1 MKKSIGKKIIL
12 SYFLIL
18 IISFALVG
26 TMFYFITLNY
36 IERSVIKQL
45 IIQGREATAL
55 INKSLENRKIFK
67 ERSFLGIVRGAFLW
81 RKMQISGQDYAI
93 LDPWGKVLFTN
104 VTSLEGKSIDI
115 DNFKRIGRR
124 DYYSRKGDKISVIL
138 PLDRGYLMLSGR
150 LTGIKIMTLEILR
163 ILLLTFLIS
172 GLIVIMIG
180 MFLSRSITAPI
191 KKMAIVASRLKER
204 DFDVAIDINTGD
216 ELQELGDT
224 INDLARKLKDY
235 DLAQKRFFQ
244 NVSHELKTPLMSIQ
258 GYAEGIKDGVFKE
271 DGIEVILNETTR
283 MRKLVNDIIY
293 LSKLETAN
301 DFNFAETDIN
311 EIIRKSVEKFEGAAK
326 LRNIEIEMKL
336 DGPGQIRGD
345 EEKLLQAVA
354 NLLSNAVKYA
364 RSKICVLKEVKDSRV
379 IIEVADDGEGI
390 DSEELDRVFER
401 FYKGKDGDTGIGL
414 SIVKTIVEK
423 HGGKVSAY
431 NRKNRGAV
439 FRIEIPQ
446 NFHT

>member
-18 IISFALVG
+18 IISFTLVG

-36 IERSVIKQL
+36 IERSVVKQL
-45 IIQGREATAL
+45 VIQGREATAL
-55 INKSLENRKIFK
+55 INKSFENRKIFK
-67 ERSFLGIVRGAFLW
+67 ERSFIVIAKGAFLW

-93 LDPWGKVLFTN
+93 LDPWGRVLFTN
-104 VTSLEGKSIDI
+104 VKSLEGKRIDL

-124 DYYSRKGDKISVIL
+124 DYYSRKGDKISVVL

-172 GLIVIMIG
+172 GFIVINIG

-191 KKMAIVASRLKER
+191 KKMAIMASRLKER

-235 DLAQKRFFQ
+235 DLAQKRFLQ

-271 DGIEVILNETTR
+271 DGIEVILNETAR
-283 MRKLVNDIIY
+283 MRELVNDIIY
-293 LSKLETAN
+293 LSRLETVN

-326 LRNIEIEMKL
+326 LRKIEIEMKL
-336 DGPGQIRGD
+336 DSPGQIRGD

-354 NLLSNAVKYA
+354 NLLSNAVKHA
-364 RSKICVLKEVKDSRV
+364 RSKIWVSKEVKDSWV
-379 IIEVADDGEGI
+379 VVEVADDGEGI
-390 DSEELDRVFER
+390 DSKDLDKVFER
-401 FYKGKDGDTGIGL
+401 FYKGKDGDKPPCGDG
-414 SIVKTIVEK
+414 
-423 HGGKVSAY
+423 
-431 NRKNRGAV
+431 
-439 FRIEIPQ
+439 
-446 NFHT
+446 

>member
-1 MKKSIGKKIIL
+1 MMKKSIGKKIIL

-18 IISFALVG
+18 IISFTLVG

-36 IERSVIKQL
+36 IERSVMKQL

-191 KKMAIVASRLKER
+191 KKMAIMASRLKER

-258 GYAEGIKDGVFKE
+258 GYAEGIKDGVF
-271 DGIEVILNETTR
+271 
-283 MRKLVNDIIY
+283 
-293 LSKLETAN
+293 
-301 DFNFAETDIN
+301 
-311 EIIRKSVEKFEGAAK
+311 
-326 LRNIEIEMKL
+326 
-336 DGPGQIRGD
+336 
-345 EEKLLQAVA
+345 
-354 NLLSNAVKYA
+354 
-364 RSKICVLKEVKDSRV
+364 
-379 IIEVADDGEGI
+379 
-390 DSEELDRVFER
+390 
-401 FYKGKDGDTGIGL
+401 
-414 SIVKTIVEK
+414 
-423 HGGKVSAY
+423 
-431 NRKNRGAV
+431 
-439 FRIEIPQ
+439 
-446 NFHT
+446 

>member
-18 IISFALVG
+18 VISFTLVG
-26 TMFYFITLNY
+26 IMFYFIMLNY
-36 IERSVIKQL
+36 IERGVANQL
-45 IIQGREATAL
+45 IIQGREAAAL
-55 INKSLENRKIFK
+55 INKSFENRDVFK
-67 ERSFLGIVRGAFLW
+67 ERTFLRIVRDTFWG
-81 RKMQISGQDYAI
+81 RKMQVSGQDYAI
-93 LDPWGKVLFTN
+93 LDPRGNVLFTN
-104 VTSLEGKSIDI
+104 VKSLKGKNIDI
-115 DNFKRIGRR
+115 NNFKRIRR
-124 DYYSRKGDKISVIL
+124 GYYSRKGDKISVIL

-150 LTGIKIMTLEILR
+150 LKGIKIMTLEILR

-172 GLIVIMIG
+172 GIIVINIG

-191 KKMAIVASRLKER
+191 KKMAITASRLKER
-204 DFDVAIDINTGD
+204 DFDVDIDINTGD

-224 INDLARKLKDY
+224 INDMARKLKDY

-271 DGIEVILNETTR
+271 DGIEVILNETAR

-293 LSKLETAN
+293 LSKLETVN
-301 DFNFAETDIN
+301 DFFNFAETDIN
-311 EIIRKSVEKFEGAAK
+311 EVIRKSVEKFEGVAR
-326 LRNIEIEMKL
+326 LRNIEIEMKI
-336 DGPGQIRGD
+336 DGPGKIRAD

-354 NLLSNAVKYA
+354 NLLSNAVKHA
-364 RSKICVLKEVKDSRV
+364 RSKIRVSKEVKDSWV
-379 IIEVADDGEGI
+379 VIEVADDGEGI
-390 DSEELDRVFER
+390 DSKDIDKVFER
-401 FYKGKDGDTGIGL
+401 FYKGKNGDTGIGL

-423 HGGKVSAY
+423 HGGKVKAY
-431 NRKNRGAV
+431 NSKNKGAV

-446 NFHT
+446 NFHI